1 MTAVLAGKTVK
12 IVTRYPNLEVGF
24 FGALLEYLPPLRD
37 ALDLDQEIQ
46 WEFISTAEIDA
57 ASQRRKH
64 EPGVL
69 CFDIGGCDLD
79 HHGLNTG
86 NLPFQARCS
95 LDLLREKYDF
105 VARYP
110 FITEAFDRVRLNDL
124 QGEAVSRHPHNI
136 RELMTALTAS
146 LPDEPQVVLDWLSVA
161 FCGVFWL
168 CQSKVI
174 HNDELFDPDT
184 LRCGVELYC
193 PERLSWFSE
202 LLETARTAL
211 QVEWDLAV
219 AAVEDAAKKGWLTE
233 VFVPALKRYIK
244 IILVFGDSTKI
255 GPAAR
260 KKKCNLIIQANPD
273 GHVQVFSGTIND
285 HQNRRRWKI
294 HLGAIAARFRELEA
308 VYNGRTIRSK
318 EDWEATGNIYYDNGV
333 PIPWHLPEFSASTAQ
348 TPTALFNGSLSSPNT
363 PATKI
368 GARKLFLEAQQT
380 LRRSSAILQEQVTV
394 EEEGQQKTKWLTTI
408 VAPPAP
414 KPVTV

>member
-168 CQSKVI
+168 CQS
-174 HNDELFDPDT
+174 NDISNDQLFDPDT
-184 LRCGVELYC
+184 LLRGVSKYC
-193 PERLSWFSE
+193 PERYSWFSE
-202 LLETARTAL
+202 LLQTAENAL

-219 AAVEDAAKKGWLTE
+219 AAVGQAVKQGWSAE
-233 VFVPALKRYIK
+233 VFVPALKRKIK
-244 IILVFGDSTKI
+244 VILVFGDSTKI

-260 KKKCNLIIQANPD
+260 KQKFNLIIQANPD
-273 GHVQVFSGTIND
+273 GHVQIFSGTIND
-285 HQNRRRWKI
+285 HQSNRRWKI
-294 HLGAIAARFRELEA
+294 HLGALAARLRELEA
-308 VYNGRTIRSK
+308 VFNGRKIRVNQ
-318 EDWEATGNIYYDNGV
+318 DWEATGNIYYDNGV
-333 PIPWHLPEFSASTAQ
+333 PIPWHLPEFSANTNV
-348 TPTALFNGSLSSPNT
+348 TPTALFNGSLSSLDV
-363 PATKI
+363 PASKI
-368 GARKLFLEAQQT
+368 GSRKLFLEARQA
-380 LRRSSAILQEQVTV
+380 LPRCSAILQEQIID
-394 EEEGQQKTKWLTTI
+394 EEEGHDVVRWLTTI
-408 VAPPAP
+408 VPP
-414 KPVTV
+414 PVKEPAV

>member
-1 MTAVLAGKTVK
+1 M
-12 IVTRYPNLEVGF
+12 
-24 FGALLEYLPPLRD
+24 
-37 ALDLDQEIQ
+37 
-46 WEFISTAEIDA
+46 
-57 ASQRRKH
+57 
-64 EPGVL
+64 
-69 CFDIGGCDLD
+69 
-79 HHGLNTG
+79 
-86 NLPFQARCS
+86 
-95 LDLLREKYDF
+95 
-105 VARYP
+105 
-110 FITEAFDRVRLNDL
+110 
-124 QGEAVSRHPHNI
+124 
-136 RELMTALTAS
+136 
-146 LPDEPQVVLDWLSVA
+146 LDWLSVA

-318 EDWEATGNIYYDNGV
+318 EDWEATGNIYYDMACRFPGTCRSS
-333 PIPWHLPEFSASTAQ
+333 LPAPPRRRQPCSTARSQ
-348 TPTALFNGSLSSPNT
+348 AQIPRRPRSAPVNCFWKRNKRS
-363 PATKI
+363 
-368 GARKLFLEAQQT
+368 GAAA
-380 LRRSSAILQEQVTV
+380 RSSRNKSRWKKR
-394 EEEGQQKTKWLTTI
+394 GNK
-408 VAPPAP
+408 
-414 KPVTV
+414 KPNG